1 MKKIAILMFVAVLAA
16 AMAVSAYADEFTP
29 SVTANQA
36 PVVVSQTVS
45 DEDDEDDYV
54 AVLRDANGNE
64 IAGISAGDLVVTS
77 VSDASE
83 MAPEIKEKLDAAYAQ
98 IQSVG
103 SLTELSADLESVMKE
118 VSPSLTV
125 DDLVVGD
132 LLDVTVT
139 GDFAEY
145 LKQDGVSIS
154 VRFELSSDTSGLVA
168 VLHNYE
174 GSNWET
180 IPNSQIT
187 RNADNTVD
195 VVFNSLSP
203 IAFVYDAGALGVNPD
218 APVAP

>member
-1 MKKIAILMFVAVLAA
+1 MKKIAILMFAVVLAA
-16 AMAVSAYADEFTP
+16 AMAVSAFADEFTP

-45 DEDDEDDYV
+45 DEDDEGDYV

-64 IAGISAGDLVVTS
+64 IAGISSGDLIVTS

-103 SLTELSADLESVMKE
+103 SLTELSADLETVMKE
-118 VSPSLTV
+118 FSPSLTV

-139 GDFAEY
+139 GDFAEI
-145 LKQDGVSIS
+145 GRASCRERV
-154 VRFELSSDTSGLVA
+154 
-168 VLHNYE
+168 
-174 GSNWET
+174 
-180 IPNSQIT
+180 
-187 RNADNTVD
+187 
-195 VVFNSLSP
+195 
-203 IAFVYDAGALGVNPD
+203 
-218 APVAP
+218 